1 MARRKILAG
10 STSVVVP
17 IFIQD
22 SSSTTGAGLGSLVYN
37 SSGLAAKYRRQGDSS
52 WTTISLVTATAG
64 TFTSSGF
71 VSDGGPVTG
80 GYELGIPNAALAT
93 GATWVQIAV
102 YGATNMLAVLL
113 EIELDAVNY
122 QDATR
127 FGLSALPNAN
137 AGASGGLPLS
147 VDTSGRVDVL
157 KINGTSQTARDI
169 GASVLLS
176 PGTGTGQLDFTSGVV
191 KANATQILGGTIP
204 TPNTTGV
211 PLVDTKYVGGT
222 TQTARDIGAS
232 VLLSAGTGTGQLDIT
247 SGVVKANATQF
258 SGQTITAAAGVTI
271 PSTIASPTNITGGT
285 ITTAT
290 NLTNLPSIPT
300 GWLTASG
307 IAAGALNGKGDW
319 STYAGGDTSG
329 TTTLLSRLTSTRA
342 TLLDNLDAAITTR
355 MATFSYTTPPTAA
368 AIVTAIMTDLL
379 SGTDFNTVGSFGKLV
394 KDYLDAAVSTRLA
407 TSGYTAPDN
416 TTIGTISTNIGA
428 NGAGLTAIGDTRLGN
443 LDAAVSTRL
452 ATSGYTAPD
461 NASAS
466 SAASS
471 AATAATQATNAASQT
486 TAANIRTAVGLAA
499 ANLDSQLGAI
509 PTTFRLKK
517 NTAFSGFSL
526 VMFNTAG
533 AAATGKTV
541 SGSVSI
547 DGGAFGALTNSVS
560 EIGSG
565 AYKVNLDAADTNG
578 NDLLFLF
585 TATDCKP
592 LFLKVITQP

>member
-1 MARRKILAG
+1 MSVRSGQSITKVFTTRVF
-10 STSVVVP
+10 STGVATNADSLPTGTLYVNGTADAASVTVTN
-17 IFIQD
+17 I
-22 SSSTTGAGLGSLVYN
+22 TTGIYKAAVTLPTLAVGDVVDLRIAATVSSVADTEVIWSDTKDLVIDA
-37 SSGLAAKYRRQGDSS
+37 SGLAD
-52 WTTISLVTATAG
+52 ATAVKLG
-64 TFTSSGF
+64 PSG
-71 VSDGGPVTG
+71 S
-80 GYELGIPNAALAT
+80 AT
-93 GATWVQIAV
+93 A
-102 YGATNMLAVLL
+102 
-113 EIELDAVNY
+113 
-122 QDATR
+122 
-127 FGLSALPNAN
+127 
-137 AGASGGLPLS
+137 
-147 VDTSGRVDVL
+147 
-157 KINGTSQTARDI
+157 QTARDL
-169 GASVLLS
+169 GANI
-176 PGTGTGQLDFTSGVV
+176 D
-191 KANATQILGGTIP
+191 
-204 TPNTTGV
+204 
-211 PLVDTKYVGGT
+211 
-222 TQTARDIGAS
+222 
-232 VLLSAGTGTGQLDIT
+232 
-247 SGVVKANATQF
+247 
-258 SGQTITAAAGVTI
+258 AAI
-271 PSTIASPTNITGGT
+271 STR
-285 ITTAT
+285 
-290 NLTNLPSIPT
+290 
-300 GWLTASG
+300 
-307 IAAGALNGKGDW
+307 
-319 STYAGGDTSG
+319 STYAGADTAG

-355 MATFSYTTPPTAA
+355 MATFTYTTPPTAA

-407 TSGYTAPDN
+407 ASGYTAPDN

-452 ATSGYTAPD
+452 ATAGYTAPD

-499 ANLDSQLGAI
+499 ANLDTQLGAI

-517 NTAFSGFSL
+517 NTAFTGFSL
-526 VMFNTAG
+526 VMFNTSG
-533 AAATGKTV
+533 VAATGKTV

-547 DGGAFGALTNSVS
+547 DGGAFGSLTNAVS

-565 AYKVNLDAADTNG
+565 AYKVNLAAADTNG

>member
-1 MARRKILAG
+1 MSVRSSQSITTQFTTRVFSTGVLTDADSTPTGTLYVNGTANGATVTVTKISTGLYKAAFTLPTLAVG
-10 STSVVVP
+10 DLCCLIIAATVSSVSDAAKVWEDTKDLV
-17 IFIQD
+17 ID
-22 SSSTTGAGLGSLVYN
+22 SAGLTDANVVKLGPSGS
-37 SSGLAAKYRRQGDSS
+37 G
-52 WTTISLVTATAG
+52 TT
-64 TFTSSGF
+64 
-71 VSDGGPVTG
+71 
-80 GYELGIPNAALAT
+80 
-93 GATWVQIAV
+93 
-102 YGATNMLAVLL
+102 
-113 EIELDAVNY
+113 
-122 QDATR
+122 
-127 FGLSALPNAN
+127 
-137 AGASGGLPLS
+137 
-147 VDTSGRVDVL
+147 
-157 KINGTSQTARDI
+157 QTARDI

-176 PGTGTGQLDFTSGVV
+176 AGTGTGQLDFTSGVV

-204 TPNTTGV
+204 TPNTSGV

-222 TQTARDIGAS
+222 LQTARDIGAS
-232 VLLSAGTGTGQLDIT
+232 VLLSSGTGTGQLDIT

-258 SGQTITAAAGVTI
+258 AGQTITAAAGVTI

-290 NLTNLPSIPT
+290 NLTNLPSIPA

-307 IAAGALNGKGDW
+307 IAASALNGKGDW

-355 MATFSYTTPPTAA
+355 MATFTYTTPPTAA
-368 AIVTAIMTDLL
+368 AIATAIMTDLL

-428 NGAGLTAIGDTRLGN
+428 AGAGLTAIGDTRLAN

-517 NTAFSGFSL
+517 NTAFNGFSL

-547 DGGAFGALTNSVS
+547 DGGAFGSLTNSVS

-565 AYKVNLDAADTNG
+565 AYKVNLAAADTNG

-585 TATDCKP
+585 AATDCKP

>member
-1 MARRKILAG
+1 MATNADSLPTGTLYVNGTADAASVTVTNVATGIYKAAVTLPTLAVG
-10 STSVVVP
+10 DVVDLRIAATVSSVADTEVIWSDTKDLV
-17 IFIQD
+17 ID
-22 SSSTTGAGLGSLVYN
+22 SAGLTDANVVKVGPSGS
-37 SSGLAAKYRRQGDSS
+37 G
-52 WTTISLVTATAG
+52 TT
-64 TFTSSGF
+64 
-71 VSDGGPVTG
+71 
-80 GYELGIPNAALAT
+80 
-93 GATWVQIAV
+93 
-102 YGATNMLAVLL
+102 
-113 EIELDAVNY
+113 
-122 QDATR
+122 
-127 FGLSALPNAN
+127 
-137 AGASGGLPLS
+137 
-147 VDTSGRVDVL
+147 
-157 KINGTSQTARDI
+157 QTARDI

-176 PGTGTGQLDFTSGVV
+176 SGTGTGQLDFTSGVV

-222 TQTARDIGAS
+222 LQTARDIGAS
-232 VLLSAGTGTGQLDIT
+232 VLLSSGTGTGQLDIT

-258 SGQTITAAAGVTI
+258 AGQTITAAAGVTI

-285 ITTAT
+285 INTAT
-290 NLTNLPSIPT
+290 NLTNLPSIPA

-307 IAAGALNGKGDW
+307 IAASALNGKGDW
-319 STYAGGDTSG
+319 
-329 TTTLLSRLTSTRA
+329 
-342 TLLDNLDAAITTR
+342 
-355 MATFSYTTPPTAA
+355 
-368 AIVTAIMTDLL
+368 
-379 SGTDFNTVGSFGKLV
+379 NT
-394 KDYLDAAVSTRLA
+394 
-407 TSGYTAPDN
+407 TAPDN
-416 TTIGTISTNIGA
+416 TTIGTIATNIGT
-428 NGAGLTAIGDTRLGN
+428 NGSGLTAIGDTRLNN

-452 ATSGYTAPD
+452 ATAGYTAPD

-526 VMFNTAG
+526 VMFNTSG
-533 AAATGKTV
+533 VAATGKTV

-547 DGGAFGALTNSVS
+547 DGGAFGTLTNSVS

-565 AYKVNLDAADTNG
+565 AYKVNLAAADTNG

>member
-1 MARRKILAG
+1 MPPARFEVLQA
-10 STSVVVP
+10 TV
-17 IFIQD
+17 FD
-22 SSSTTGAGLGSLVYN
+22 A
-37 SSGLAAKYRRQGDSS
+37 
-52 WTTISLVTATAG
+52 LVT
-64 TFTSSGF
+64 
-71 VSDGGPVTG
+71 
-80 GYELGIPNAALAT
+80 NAA
-93 GATWVQIAV
+93 G
-102 YGATNMLAVLL
+102 
-113 EIELDAVNY
+113 
-122 QDATR
+122 
-127 FGLSALPNAN
+127 GLN
-137 AGASGGLPLS
+137 GLPLS
-147 VDTSGRVDVL
+147 KASNIVDANVISVGPTGA
-157 KINGTSQTARDI
+157 NTAQTARDL
-169 GASVLLS
+169 GANI
-176 PGTGTGQLDFTSGVV
+176 D
-191 KANATQILGGTIP
+191 
-204 TPNTTGV
+204 
-211 PLVDTKYVGGT
+211 
-222 TQTARDIGAS
+222 
-232 VLLSAGTGTGQLDIT
+232 
-247 SGVVKANATQF
+247 
-258 SGQTITAAAGVTI
+258 AAI
-271 PSTIASPTNITGGT
+271 STR
-285 ITTAT
+285 
-290 NLTNLPSIPT
+290 
-300 GWLTASG
+300 
-307 IAAGALNGKGDW
+307 
-319 STYAGGDTSG
+319 STYAGADTAG

-355 MATFSYTTPPTAA
+355 MATFTYTTPPTAA

-379 SGTDFNTVGSFGKLV
+379 SGTDFNTVGSFGKLI
-394 KDYLDAAVSTRLA
+394 KDYLDAAVSTRLATSGYTTPPTAAQNRVEMDSNSTKLANLDAAVSTRLA

-452 ATSGYTAPD
+452 ATAGYTAAPTAAQNRIEMDTNSTKLAHLDADVSSRLATAGYTAPD

-471 AATAATQATNAASQT
+471 AATAATQATNAATQT
-486 TAANIRTAVGLAA
+486 TAANIRTAVGLSA

-526 VMFNTAG
+526 VMFNTSG
-533 AAATGKTV
+533 VAATGKTV

-565 AYKVNLDAADTNG
+565 AYKVNLAAADTNG

>member
-1 MARRKILAG
+1 MSVRSGQSITKVFTTRVF
-10 STSVVVP
+10 STGVATNADSLPTGTLYVNGTADAASVTVTN
-17 IFIQD
+17 I
-22 SSSTTGAGLGSLVYN
+22 TTGIYKAAVTLPTLAVGDVVDLRIAATVSSVADTEVIW
-37 SSGLAAKYRRQGDSS
+37 SDTKDIVIDASGLADA
-52 WTTISLVTATAG
+52 TTVKLGPSGSATA
-64 TFTSSGF
+64 
-71 VSDGGPVTG
+71 
-80 GYELGIPNAALAT
+80 
-93 GATWVQIAV
+93 
-102 YGATNMLAVLL
+102 
-113 EIELDAVNY
+113 
-122 QDATR
+122 
-127 FGLSALPNAN
+127 
-137 AGASGGLPLS
+137 
-147 VDTSGRVDVL
+147 
-157 KINGTSQTARDI
+157 QTARDL
-169 GASVLLS
+169 GANI
-176 PGTGTGQLDFTSGVV
+176 D
-191 KANATQILGGTIP
+191 
-204 TPNTTGV
+204 
-211 PLVDTKYVGGT
+211 
-222 TQTARDIGAS
+222 
-232 VLLSAGTGTGQLDIT
+232 
-247 SGVVKANATQF
+247 
-258 SGQTITAAAGVTI
+258 AAI
-271 PSTIASPTNITGGT
+271 STR
-285 ITTAT
+285 
-290 NLTNLPSIPT
+290 
-300 GWLTASG
+300 
-307 IAAGALNGKGDW
+307 
-319 STYAGGDTSG
+319 STYAGADTAG

-355 MATFSYTTPPTAA
+355 MATFTYTTPPTAA

-407 TSGYTAPDN
+407 ASGYTAPDN

-452 ATSGYTAPD
+452 ATAGYTAAPTAAQNRIEMDTNSTKLAHLDADVSSRLATAGYTAPD

-471 AATAATQATNAASQT
+471 AATAATQATNAATQT
-486 TAANIRTAVGLAA
+486 TAANIRTAVGLAS

-526 VMFNTAG
+526 VMFNTSG
-533 AAATGKTV
+533 VAATGKTV

-547 DGGAFGALTNSVS
+547 DGGAFGTLTNSVS

-565 AYKVNLDAADTNG
+565 AYKVNLAAADTNG

>member
-37 SSGLAAKYRRQGDSS
+37 SAGLAAKYRRQGDSS

-71 VSDGGPVTG
+71 IADGGPVTG
-80 GYELGIPNAALAT
+80 GYELGIPNAALAS
-93 GATWVQIAV
+93 GATWVQIAL

-137 AGASGGLPLS
+137 AAANGGLPT
-147 VDTSGRVDVL
+147 VNGNNAVL
-157 KINGTSQTARDI
+157 IQT
-169 GASVLLS
+169 
-176 PGTGTGQLDFTSGVV
+176 GTGTGQLDFTSGVV
-191 KANATQILGGTIP
+191 KANATQL
-204 TPNTTGV
+204 
-211 PLVDTKYVGGT
+211 
-222 TQTARDIGAS
+222 A
-232 VLLSAGTGTGQLDIT
+232 
-247 SGVVKANATQF
+247 
-258 SGQTITAAAGVTI
+258 GQTITAAAGVTF
-271 PSTIASPTNITGGT
+271 PSSVASPTNITAGT

-290 NLTNLPSIPT
+290 NLTNLPSIPAD
-300 GWLTASG
+300 WLTASG
-307 IAAGALNGKGDW
+307 IAASALNGKGDW
-319 STYAGGDTSG
+319 STYAGGDTAG

-379 SGTDFNTVGSFGKLV
+379 SGTDFSTSGSFGKLI

-407 TSGYTAPDN
+407 TAGYTAPDN
-416 TTIGTISTNIGA
+416 T
-428 NGAGLTAIGDTRLGN
+428 
-443 LDAAVSTRL
+443 
-452 ATSGYTAPD
+452 
-461 NASAS
+461 SAS

-486 TAANIRTAVGLAA
+486 TATNIRTAVGLAA

-526 VMFNTAG
+526 VMFNTSG
-533 AAATGKTV
+533 VAATGKTV

-547 DGGAFGALTNSVS
+547 DGGTFGTLTNSVS

-565 AYKVNLDAADTNG
+565 AYKVNLAAADTNG